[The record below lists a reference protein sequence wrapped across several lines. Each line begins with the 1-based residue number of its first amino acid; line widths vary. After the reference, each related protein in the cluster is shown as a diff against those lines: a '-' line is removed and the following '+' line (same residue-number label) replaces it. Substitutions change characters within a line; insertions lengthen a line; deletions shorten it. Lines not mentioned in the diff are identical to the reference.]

1 MFELFALI
9 NIGQSFELIIMQFI
23 ARVSE
28 SSGLRG
34 YRLAFLI
41 FAQGLQKTL
50 TNWPKL
56 AATAAAPE
64 FLLNIIQEIDNHC
77 YFLYIIRLYNVFI

>member
-1 MFELFALI
+1 
-9 NIGQSFELIIMQFI
+9 MQFI

-56 AATAAAPE
+56 AATAAAPK

-77 YFLYIIRLYNVFI
+77 HFSYIIRLYNVYVMRN

>member
-1 MFELFALI
+1 
-9 NIGQSFELIIMQFI
+9 MQFI

-28 SSGLRG
+28 SSGPQS
-34 YRLAFLI
+34 YRLAFLF

-56 AATAAAPE
+56 AAAAAAPE

-77 YFLYIIRLYNVFI
+77 HFLYIIRLYNVHI